1 MNKKLLTAAAVLLLS
16 SCANQAGNG
25 TAVYESSETAFVV
38 VSAAVTTENIS
49 DKATVSETETETS
62 ETTSV
67 SEIKTESHETTAVP
81 AASVQA
87 SESADKTEFSISD
100 DELIALAY
108 ADHFSADYVID
119 YTVLDNMGHTPAEY
133 ESCSVT
139 LVPVS
144 ESIEEYAADEK
155 NYPEFYEEKTE
166 GDGVIRKIGE
176 NDLYSQWIN
185 EYTEIRNYYSNDLP
199 VENHIPR
206 AYRRVYLK
214 NLRQEENSKW
224 VYTGEFT
231 ADDIKAVF
239 DIFYMNTSMLSRDVY
254 ERDGT
259 FVYSFYYTLVCYGD
273 FGLNDE
279 ISLCKME
286 VEIFSDGT
294 VKTGSA
300 ITVKRCEIPDSA
312 LTIEWRE

>member
-1 MNKKLLTAAAVLLLS
+1 MNKKVLTAAAVLLLS

-25 TAVYESSETAFVV
+25 TVVYESSETAFETVP
-38 VSAAVTTENIS
+38 AAVTAENIS
-49 DKATVSETETETS
+49 DKAT
-62 ETTSV
+62 V

-81 AASVQA
+81 AAAVQA

-108 ADHFSADYVID
+108 ADHFSADYIID

-176 NDLYSQWIN
+176 NDLFSQWIN
-185 EYTEIRNYYSNDLP
+185 E
-199 VENHIPR
+199 
-206 AYRRVYLK
+206 
-214 NLRQEENSKW
+214 
-224 VYTGEFT
+224 
-231 ADDIKAVF
+231 
-239 DIFYMNTSMLSRDVY
+239 
-254 ERDGT
+254 
-259 FVYSFYYTLVCYGD
+259 
-273 FGLNDE
+273 
-279 ISLCKME
+279 
-286 VEIFSDGT
+286 
-294 VKTGSA
+294 
-300 ITVKRCEIPDSA
+300 
-312 LTIEWRE
+312 